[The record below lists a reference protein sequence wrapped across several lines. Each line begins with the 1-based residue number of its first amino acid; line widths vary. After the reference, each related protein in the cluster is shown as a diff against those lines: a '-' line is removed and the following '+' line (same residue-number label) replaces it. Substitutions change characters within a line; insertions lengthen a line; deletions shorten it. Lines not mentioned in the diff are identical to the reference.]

1 MSRRYVKELAIE
13 SGTPLGIVPGS
24 NYAKALNRDSV
35 VKVISRDMNMV
46 GDDLRRS
53 ENRVYAEY
61 IVKNGKKNC
70 SACWQKMGN
79 SDREKLKCKRKTRS

>member
-61 IVKNGKKNC
+61 IVKNGKNC
-70 SACWQKMGN
+70 SACWRKMGN